1 MPPRAKLKAP
11 AAAAPASG
19 AALEHL
25 PEILRALLSAEN
37 ESRGV
42 AEATLKALV
51 RDARGRCIA
60 ALLRHA
66 RGDADASVRQLAAV
80 VLKRKV
86 LAHWSTLSAPS
97 QEEFKNAL
105 LEGVVREPVPAVR
118 RAIADVVSKVAKAT
132 VPMGA
137 WGALPEFLAQCA
149 QSPEEGHR
157 EVAFVLFASLTETI
171 VGTMTRH
178 YATLGALFQSGLGDA
193 SPSVRA
199 AALRAALA
207 LTANAPA
214 RGSKDETDIL
224 RGLVLPVLAVAR
236 NAIAVGEERDA
247 SLAFEVLDELAE
259 AQPRALAGR
268 IEDVVAFCVEVAGA
282 SHLDAVTRR
291 RALDAVSFL
300 ARHKPKALC
309 RAKVVSPLLRALCP
323 LCGEPKE
330 SELAGDAAEI
340 DDEDE
345 QHVQTVAA
353 RLVDL
358 LALNAPAK
366 HVLPEVL
373 AFASHALSDASAAMS
388 DSARRRH
395 AGVAVLGIVAEGCAE
410 GLERAMPQIVPP
422 VIAALGDASRDVR
435 GAAAF
440 ALGQFAEC
448 VANATRFHG
457 AVLPAAFAAL
467 ASETDAR
474 CLERTVYVLDAWL
487 ERLEEED
494 VAPYVKPTLDV
505 AYAAIDGGWAPKA
518 REAVLGA
525 VASAAAAAGKSMH
538 AHLSALLPRL
548 EACLTAS
555 GDDDL
560 RARAR
565 ALEVLGMLISASGGA
580 EAMAPHVPAA
590 MAAAAAG
597 FDPAL
602 DYSELREYGHGLF
615 AETAEA
621 LGEAFAP
628 YLAACLDRASAT
640 LELDDGVVYD
650 SEDERDEARRG
661 GDADAAESDESDES
675 ARGAGINYSVF
686 SGVVEEK
693 AAACRA
699 VASYA
704 HFCPDAFVP
713 FVPAFAPTLSAMA
726 DHMHDVVRAQAHAA
740 LARLAQC
747 ALRAAPLPE
756 IGEGPGP
763 SCPDASPAFDVVDK
777 SLNAA
782 HRALSED
789 DDRDA
794 VCAAMEAA
802 AEVIKSVARRDG
814 TDLDA
819 AGAADVGAAGPGA
832 ARLHAGKHVEG
843 LAALCL
849 RVLEGRAV
857 CQEDADDDVDF
868 RSDPGLRDSG
878 ETPSDEDEDEE
889 AELGVVVLE
898 GCAELLPALVAVAGA
913 NAAAAFEPHFA
924 ALARRVGPSRP
935 EGQRSVAY
943 ATLVEM
949 VKALGA
955 APAVARVA
963 PAALAGCVGEMA
975 GAHTAGLR
983 RNCAY
988 CAGVLAELGG
998 EAVAGQREALVAALC
1013 RLLAREGGDRMWAEE
1028 DAGTRD
1034 NAAGAAARTLF
1045 AANGAVARDARL
1057 GPPLMDALL
1066 AGVPLRED
1074 FEECASVYERGLAK
1088 LADLAAEV
1096 PAATERL
1103 GGVVAAA
1110 ARVAGEAARNTLRG
1124 APKDSTEKTGPTRET
1139 LAVVAASV
1147 TRLHAM
1153 DAAAVDAA
1161 VAGLPED
1168 QRTALASLVAGF

>member
-19 AALEHL
+19 ATLEHL
-25 PEILRALLSAEN
+25 PEILRALLSADN
-37 ESRGV
+37 ASRGV
-42 AEATLKALV
+42 AEATLKALI
-51 RDARGRCIA
+51 RDARGRCVA

-86 LAHWSTLSAPS
+86 LAHWSTLAPPH
-97 QEEFKNAL
+97 QEDFKNAL

-137 WGALPEFLAQCA
+137 WSALPEFLAQCA

-178 YATLGALFQSGLGDA
+178 YATLGALFRSGLADA
-193 SPSVRA
+193 SLRVRV

-207 LTANAPA
+207 LASNAPET
-214 RGSKDETDIL
+214 RKSGSRDETEIL
-224 RGLVLPVLAVAR
+224 RELVLPVLAVAR
-236 NAIAVGEERDA
+236 NAIAAGEERDA

-282 SHLDAVTRR
+282 RHLDAVTRR

-309 RAKVVSPLLRALCP
+309 RAKVVPPLLRALCP

-330 SELAGDAAEI
+330 SELAGDADV
-340 DDEDE
+340 DDENE
-345 QHVQTVAA
+345 SHVQTVAA

-373 AFASHALSDASAAMS
+373 AFASHAVSDANG
-388 DSARRRH
+388 DSKLRH

-410 GLERAMPQIVPP
+410 GLERAMPQIVGP
-422 VIAALGDASRDVR
+422 VVAALADASRDVR

-448 VANATRFHG
+448 VADATDFHET
-457 AVLPAAFAAL
+457 VLPAAFAAL
-467 ASETDAR
+467 ARETDAR

-487 ERLEEED
+487 ERLEERD

-505 AYAAIDGGWAPKA
+505 AYAAIDGVWAPKA

-525 VASAAAAAGKSMH
+525 VASAAAAAGTAMH
-538 AHLSALLPRL
+538 AHLPALLPRL

-597 FDPAL
+597 FDEEL

-615 AETAEA
+615 AEAAEA
-621 LGEAFAP
+621 LGERFAP
-628 YLAACLDRASAT
+628 YLAACLERARAS
-640 LELDDGVVYD
+640 LELDDGAVYD
-650 SEDERDEARRG
+650 SDEERCGDS
-661 GDADAAESDESDES
+661 DADSSDSDS
-675 ARGAGINYSVF
+675 DRSDRARGAGINYSVF

-704 HFCPDAFVP
+704 HFCPDAFAGYVP
-713 FVPAFAPTLSAMA
+713 TFAPTLGAMA
-726 DHMHDVVRAQAHAA
+726 DHMHDAVRAQAHAA

-747 ALRAAPLPE
+747 ALRSAPLPSFPE
-756 IGEGPGP
+756 TAV
-763 SCPDASPAFDVVDK
+763 DTSPAFDFVDA

-782 HRALSED
+782 HRALRED

-794 VCAAMEAA
+794 GCAAMEAA

-814 TDLDA
+814 VDLDA
-819 AGAADVGAAGPGA
+819 AGAAGAGAAGGPGT

-857 CQEDADDDVDF
+857 CQEDADDDADF
-868 RSDPGLRDSG
+868 R
-878 ETPSDEDEDEE
+878 TPDASRESPDVPDEDEDEE

-913 NAAAAFEPHFA
+913 NAAAAFDPHFA
-924 ALARRVGPSRP
+924 ALARRAGPSRP

-955 APAVARVA
+955 SPAVARVA
-963 PAALAGCVGEMA
+963 PAALAGCVAEIA
-975 GAHTAGLR
+975 NAHAAGLR

-988 CAGVLAELGG
+988 CAGVLFELGG

-1013 RLLAREGGDRMWAEE
+1013 GVLRRREGGEGEDGEWAEK

-1034 NAAGAAARTLF
+1034 NAASSAARALF

-1066 AGVPLRED
+1066 AGVPLVED
-1074 FEECASVYERGLAK
+1074 FEECATAYGLGLAK
-1088 LADLAAEV
+1088 LAEYATEV
-1096 PAATERL
+1096 PAAAERL

-1110 ARVAGEAARNTLRG
+1110 ARVAAEAAKAGRKG
-1124 APKDSTEKTGPTRET
+1124 PQDEKADSKTGPKRET
-1139 LAVVAASV
+1139 LAAVAASV
-1147 TRLHAM
+1147 AKLHAM

-1161 VAGLPED
+1161 AAGLPED
-1168 QRTALASLVAGF
+1168 QKTALASLVAGFR

>member
-11 AAAAPASG
+11 APAAPASG
-19 AALEHL
+19 ATLEHL

-51 RDARGRCIA
+51 RDARGQCIA

-86 LAHWSTLSAPS
+86 LAHWSTLPPAH

-137 WGALPEFLAQCA
+137 WSALPEFLAQCA

-178 YATLGALFQSGLGDA
+178 YATLGNLFQSGLADA
-193 SPSVRA
+193 SLRVRV

-207 LTANAPA
+207 LATNAPEK
-214 RGSKDETDIL
+214 GSKDETEIL

-236 NAIAVGEERDA
+236 NAIAAGEEKDA
-247 SLAFEVLDELAE
+247 SLAFEVLDELVE
-259 AQPRALAGR
+259 AQPKALAGR
-268 IEDVVAFCVEVAGA
+268 IEEVVAFCVEVAGA
-282 SHLDAVTRR
+282 RDLDAVTRR

-309 RAKVVSPLLRALCP
+309 RAKVVPPLLRALCP

-330 SELAGDAAEI
+330 SELAGDADV

-345 QHVQTVAA
+345 AHVQTVAA

-373 AFASHALSDASAAMS
+373 AFASHAVSDAN
-388 DSARRRH
+388 DDPRLRH

-422 VIAALGDASRDVR
+422 VVAALRDGSRDVR

-448 VANATRFHG
+448 VADATDFHA

-467 ASETDAR
+467 TVETDAR

-487 ERLEEED
+487 ERLEEGD
-494 VAPYVKPTLDV
+494 VAPYVKPTLDI
-505 AYAAIDGGWAPKA
+505 AYAAIDGAWAFKT

-525 VASAAAAAGKSMH
+525 VASAAAAAGTAMH
-538 AHLSALLPRL
+538 AHLPALLPRL
-548 EACLTAS
+548 EKCLTAS

-560 RARAR
+560 RSRAR

-597 FDPAL
+597 FDEEL

-621 LGEAFAP
+621 LGERFAP
-628 YLAACLDRASAT
+628 YLPACLEKARAT

-661 GDADAAESDESDES
+661 GDGDDSDASDESDES
-675 ARGAGINYSVF
+675 GFGAGINYSVF

-704 HFCPDAFVP
+704 HSCPEAFAP
-713 FVPAFAPTLSAMA
+713 FVAAFAPTLSAMA

-747 ALRAAPLPE
+747 ALRAAPLP
-756 IGEGPGP
+756 GTAHL
-763 SCPDASPAFDVVDK
+763 SHLASVPDASPAFDVVDA

-1013 RLLAREGGDRMWAEE
+1013 RLLAREGGDGMWAEE

>member
-11 AAAAPASG
+11 ASAAPASG
-19 AALEHL
+19 ATLEHL

-51 RDARGRCIA
+51 RDARGQCIA

-86 LAHWSTLSAPS
+86 LAHWSTLPPAH

-137 WGALPEFLAQCA
+137 WSALPEFLAQCA

-178 YATLGALFQSGLGDA
+178 YATLGNLFQSGLADA
-193 SPSVRA
+193 SLRVRV

-207 LTANAPA
+207 LATNAPEK
-214 RGSKDETDIL
+214 GSKDETEIL

-236 NAIAVGEERDA
+236 NAIAAGEEKDA
-247 SLAFEVLDELAE
+247 SLAFEVLDELVE
-259 AQPRALAGR
+259 AQPKALAGR
-268 IEDVVAFCVEVAGA
+268 IEEVVAFCVEVAGA
-282 SHLDAVTRR
+282 RDLDAVTRR

-309 RAKVVSPLLRALCP
+309 RAKVVPPLLRALCP

-330 SELAGDAAEI
+330 SELAGDADV

-345 QHVQTVAA
+345 AHVQTVAA

-373 AFASHALSDASAAMS
+373 AFASHAVSDAN
-388 DSARRRH
+388 DDPRLRH

-422 VIAALGDASRDVR
+422 VVAALRDGSRDVR

-448 VANATRFHG
+448 VADATDFHA

-467 ASETDAR
+467 TVETDAR

-487 ERLEEED
+487 ERLEEGD
-494 VAPYVKPTLDV
+494 VAPYVKPTLDI
-505 AYAAIDGGWAPKA
+505 AYAAIDGAWAFKT

-525 VASAAAAAGKSMH
+525 VASAAAAAGTAMH
-538 AHLSALLPRL
+538 AHLPALLPRL
-548 EACLTAS
+548 EKCLTAS

-560 RARAR
+560 RSRAR

-597 FDPAL
+597 FDEEL

-621 LGEAFAP
+621 LGERFAP
-628 YLAACLDRASAT
+628 YLPACLEKARAT

-661 GDADAAESDESDES
+661 GDGDDSDASDESDES
-675 ARGAGINYSVF
+675 GFGAGINYSVF

-704 HFCPDAFVP
+704 HSCPEAFAP
-713 FVPAFAPTLSAMA
+713 FVAAFAPTLSAMA

-747 ALRAAPLPE
+747 ALRAAPLP
-756 IGEGPGP
+756 GTAHL
-763 SCPDASPAFDVVDK
+763 SHLASVPDASPAFDVVDA

-814 TDLDA
+814 VDLDA
-819 AGAADVGAAGPGA
+819 AGAAAGGASGPGA

-843 LAALCL
+843 LATLCL

-857 CQEDADDDVDF
+857 CQEDVDDDVDF
-868 RSDPGLRDSG
+868 RSGEARR
-878 ETPSDEDEDEE
+878 ETPDDEDEDEE

-924 ALARRVGPSRP
+924 ALARRVQPSRP

-955 APAVARVA
+955 SSAVARVA
-963 PAALAGCVGEMA
+963 PVTLAGCIAEISR
-975 GAHTAGLR
+975 AHTAGLR

-998 EAVAGQREALVAALC
+998 EAVAAQREALVAALC
-1013 RLLAREGGDRMWAEE
+1013 GLLARDSEDGADWKWAER

-1034 NAAGAAARTLF
+1034 NAAGAAARALF

-1074 FEECASVYERGLAK
+1074 FEECASAYGGGLAK
-1088 LADLAAEV
+1088 LADVIASAEV
-1096 PAATERL
+1096 PAAAERL

-1110 ARVAGEAARNTLRG
+1110 ARVAAEAAKAGT
-1124 APKDSTEKTGPTRET
+1124 PKDGKEGSKTGPTRET
-1139 LAVVAASV
+1139 LSVVAASV
-1147 TRLHAM
+1147 KRMHAR

-1161 VAGLPED
+1161 MAGLPED

>member
-525 VASAAAAAGKSMH
+525 VASAAAAAGKAMH

-650 SEDERDEARRG
+650 SEEERDEARRG

-747 ALRAAPLPE
+747 ALRAAPLAN
-756 IGEGPGP
+756 GP

-1013 RLLAREGGDRMWAEE
+1013 RLLAREGGDGMLAEE

>member
-525 VASAAAAAGKSMH
+525 VASAAAAAGKAMH

-975 GAHTAGLR
+975 ARTPPACAGTVRTAPASSLSSAAKRSPASARRSSRRSAGCWRAKAGTGCGRRRMPGRATTRRARRRARSSRQTAPWRATRGSGRRSWTRSSPAFPCARTSRSARPRTSAGSRNSPTSRRRSRRRPSGWAASLR
-983 RNCAY
+983 RRRASRGRRREIRY
-988 CAGVLAELGG
+988 
-998 EAVAGQREALVAALC
+998 EAPR
-1013 RLLAREGGDRMWAEE
+1013 RTRPRKPARR
-1028 DAGTRD
+1028 
-1034 NAAGAAARTLF
+1034 AR
-1045 AANGAVARDARL
+1045 RSRSWRR
-1057 GPPLMDALL
+1057 P
-1066 AGVPLRED
+1066 
-1074 FEECASVYERGLAK
+1074 
-1088 LADLAAEV
+1088 
-1096 PAATERL
+1096 
-1103 GGVVAAA
+1103 
-1110 ARVAGEAARNTLRG
+1110 
-1124 APKDSTEKTGPTRET
+1124 
-1139 LAVVAASV
+1139 
-1147 TRLHAM
+1147 
-1153 DAAAVDAA
+1153 
-1161 VAGLPED
+1161 
-1168 QRTALASLVAGF
+1168 

>member
-66 RGDADASVRQLAAV
+66 RADADASVRQLAAV

-291 RALDAVSFL
+291 ALDAVSFL

-487 ERLEEED
+487 ERWRRRTSRPRGPRRTGD
-494 VAPYVKPTLDV
+494 
-505 AYAAIDGGWAPKA
+505 AAIDGGWAPKA

-525 VASAAAAAGKSMH
+525 SRPRRRRRGGDARAP
-538 AHLSALLPRL
+538 SALLPRL
-548 EACLTAS
+548 EAPSPRRGTTPRA
-555 GDDDL
+555 
-560 RARAR
+560 ARAAR
-565 ALEVLGMLISASGGA
+565 GFGTHSARGRRGDGA
-580 EAMAPHVPAA
+580 HVPAA

-602 DYSELREYGHGLF
+602 DYPSSASTVTGSSRRPRRRSGRRSPRTWPR
-615 AETAEA
+615 AWIARAPRSSWTTAW
-621 LGEAFAP
+621 
-628 YLAACLDRASAT
+628 CTTRRTSAT
-640 LELDDGVVYD
+640 
-650 SEDERDEARRG
+650 RR
-661 GDADAAESDESDES
+661 
-675 ARGAGINYSVF
+675 
-686 SGVVEEK
+686 
-693 AAACRA
+693 
-699 VASYA
+699 
-704 HFCPDAFVP
+704 
-713 FVPAFAPTLSAMA
+713 
-726 DHMHDVVRAQAHAA
+726 
-740 LARLAQC
+740 
-747 ALRAAPLPE
+747 
-756 IGEGPGP
+756 
-763 SCPDASPAFDVVDK
+763 
-777 SLNAA
+777 
-782 HRALSED
+782 
-789 DDRDA
+789 
-794 VCAAMEAA
+794 
-802 AEVIKSVARRDG
+802 
-814 TDLDA
+814 
-819 AGAADVGAAGPGA
+819 
-832 ARLHAGKHVEG
+832 
-843 LAALCL
+843 
-849 RVLEGRAV
+849 
-857 CQEDADDDVDF
+857 
-868 RSDPGLRDSG
+868 
-878 ETPSDEDEDEE
+878 
-889 AELGVVVLE
+889 
-898 GCAELLPALVAVAGA
+898 
-913 NAAAAFEPHFA
+913 
-924 ALARRVGPSRP
+924 
-935 EGQRSVAY
+935 
-943 ATLVEM
+943 
-949 VKALGA
+949 
-955 APAVARVA
+955 
-963 PAALAGCVGEMA
+963 
-975 GAHTAGLR
+975 
-983 RNCAY
+983 
-988 CAGVLAELGG
+988 
-998 EAVAGQREALVAALC
+998 
-1013 RLLAREGGDRMWAEE
+1013 
-1028 DAGTRD
+1028 
-1034 NAAGAAARTLF
+1034 GAAAKPTPPRATRATRALAVPGSTTPCF
-1045 AANGAVARDARL
+1045 PAWSRRRRRRVARWRRTRTSARTRSSRSC
-1057 GPPLMDALL
+1057 PPS
-1066 AGVPLRED
+1066 R
-1074 FEECASVYERGLAK
+1074 R
-1088 LADLAAEV
+1088 
-1096 PAATERL
+1096 R
-1103 GGVVAAA
+1103 
-1110 ARVAGEAARNTLRG
+1110 
-1124 APKDSTEKTGPTRET
+1124 
-1139 LAVVAASV
+1139 
-1147 TRLHAM
+1147 
-1153 DAAAVDAA
+1153 
-1161 VAGLPED
+1161 
-1168 QRTALASLVAGF
+1168 